1 MPILTTQKKKRRE
14 RKSTIWI
21 SCTSKGNAALRCSAL
36 KFSRSRQQ
44 FSKLSKNWH
53 LKQIFF
59 QSTADSYAGVGSK
72 ICLDQQLYFKAA
84 HLSTAFDFEVHVV
97 QMPVLLKEP
106 MNQLHFNFC
115 LLKQLWF
122 FSYIMVMC
130 VVSSMASINKNIKLT
145 EKLFIASFGTKELVN
160 IILLH

>member
-1 MPILTTQKKKRRE
+1 MQHCDVRLWSSADPDSNFLNWVKTG
-14 RKSTIWI
+14 IW
-21 SCTSKGNAALRCSAL
+21 NR
-36 KFSRSRQQ
+36 F
-44 FSKLSKNWH
+44 
-53 LKQIFF
+53 FF
-59 QSTADSYAGVGSK
+59 QSTADSYAGLGSK

-115 LLKQLWF
+115 LLKQLGF

-130 VVSSMASINKNIKLT
+130 VVSSMVSINKNIKLT
-145 EKLFIASFGTKELVN
+145 EKLFIASFCTKELVN
-160 IILLH
+160 IILLYWFAVISANF